1 MFCEIS
7 QMMSFIRKLFI
18 FFLVGLFLLVQW
30 GCATQSPVLPTELR
44 AQLGTI
50 GIVSARYTPAVE
62 FELPAKGWL
71 GGAARGAVEGTKS
84 FIVLVPTGGTLAGI
98 GTLMAMGGPQGLLVG
113 LVGVG
118 LLLKGAG
125 YMIIGPF
132 YGAATAEVPA
142 TVEEAEAHL
151 KAALASMRIQEAMR
165 DHVVRAASL
174 GNVNLTVLD
183 GQGPE
188 SASDLLTYF
197 PLQEPQI
204 DSVLELRVTRVWLS
218 SNESFFKP
226 LTSMFSEEED
236 SLIDPYQE
244 LEINPPLSLGLEVRG
259 RLIRT
264 ADKVVL
270 YDNTWKYE
278 GESHVFAEWAANDA
292 QLFAGEFERAYDEL
306 AGQLSLSI
314 FR

>member
-7 QMMSFIRKLFI
+7 QMKFLIRKLCI
-18 FFLVGLFLLVQW
+18 FSLSGLFLFVQY
-30 GCATQSPVLPTELR
+30 GCASHRTSAHQTP
-44 AQLGTI
+44 QLGKV
-50 GIVSARYTPAVE
+50 GVVSAQYTPTVE

-151 KAALASMRIQEAMR
+151 KAALISMRIQERMR
-165 DHVVRAASL
+165 DHVVHEGRVA
-174 GNVNLTVLD
+174 NFDITVVD

-197 PLQEPQI
+197 PLQEPQL

-218 SNESFFKP
+218 SNESFFTP
-226 LTSMFSEEED
+226 LTSMLSEEKA
-236 SLIDPYQE
+236 SLLNPSQE
-244 LEINPPLSLGLEVRG
+244 LQINPPLSLGMEVRV

-278 GESHVFAEWAANDA
+278 GESHLFTEWAANDA
-292 QLFAGEFERAYDEL
+292 KLFAGEFERAYDEL
-306 AGQLSLSI
+306 AGQLSSSI